1 MSRDPAGRGIMG
13 QIYVHPTAVVET
25 QQIGQGTRIWAF
37 THVMG
42 DAVIGAHCNIG
53 DHCYLESGVVV
64 GNNVTIKNGN
74 MLFEGVMLE
83 DGVFVG
89 PHVSF
94 TNDLFPRSP
103 RLPQAQQ
110 RYRDRSWLK
119 PTLVKYGATLGA
131 AAVILAGVTIAEFCM
146 VGAGAVVTRDTLA
159 YSLMLGNPGSLH
171 GWVCQC
177 GLKLDFADNIA
188 VCRSCALNYVLRDHQ
203 VHCMGCSP

>member
-1 MSRDPAGRGIMG
+1 MAQPSI
-13 QIYVHPTAVVET
+13 HPTAIVDT
-25 QQIGQGTRIWAF
+25 DCIGENTRIWAF

-42 DAVIGAHCNIG
+42 DVVIGAHCNVG
-53 DHCYLESGVVV
+53 DHCFLESGVVV

-74 MLFEGVMLE
+74 MLFEGVTLE

-89 PHVSF
+89 PHVFF

-146 VGAGAVVTRDTLA
+146 VGAGAVVTGDNLA
-159 YSLMLGNPGSLH
+159 YSLVLGNPARLR

-177 GLKLDFADNIA
+177 GLKLDFVDNIA

-203 VHCMGCSP
+203 VHCMGYSP